1 MYMWCILYKYHNFM
15 HWMMWCVDVA
25 DVDHKVKQSSSSSFG
40 SDWGIRISYI
50 SSAQVDE
57 PKTHSSAPWLALLL
71 ILLVFAARTK
81 PFPQPSVSWSL
92 RDPSNIIQHESNRF
106 LRNLT
111 WREWLVDCT
120 SSHALTACLLLIS
133 LWGHHGIG
141 CVAPEP
147 TNAEKNE
154 TKGERWEGR
163 VDVAIFCDA
172 RSQEE
177 KTPGSSACW
186 ANGHGTLRLCE
197 QSGAHLDAG

>member
-1 MYMWCILYKYHNFM
+1 M

-40 SDWGIRISYI
+40 SDWGTWISYI

-71 ILLVFAARTK
+71 ILLVFAARPK
-81 PFPQPSVSWSL
+81 LSPSPQWVGVWEIRPTS
-92 RDPSNIIQHESNRF
+92 SNIIQHESNRF

-111 WREWLVDCT
+111 WREWLGDCT
-120 SSHALTACLLLIS
+120 SSQAKACL

-141 CVAPEP
+141 RVAPEP

-163 VDVAIFCDA
+163 VDVVIFCDA

-177 KTPGSSACW
+177 K
-186 ANGHGTLRLCE
+186 
-197 QSGAHLDAG
+197 HLDHQHAEQMDMGPCGFANSRVLTWMQGKLSEIRFAI